1 MNEELITFRSI
12 TAAMQ
17 GERVLRAADIS
28 CTLLRTPPALR
39 QYGCGYALRLTRHAN
54 TAAELLRRN
63 DVVFRR
69 RYRRTSGGA
78 WTEVTP

>member
-1 MNEELITFRSI
+1 MYEELITFRSI

-17 GERVLRAADIS
+17 GERVLRAADIP

-39 QYGCGYALRLTRHAN
+39 QYGCGYSLRLTRSGD
-54 TAAELLRRN
+54 AAIELLRRRN
-63 DVVFRR
+63 VVFRR
-69 RYRRTSGGA
+69 RYRRASGGA